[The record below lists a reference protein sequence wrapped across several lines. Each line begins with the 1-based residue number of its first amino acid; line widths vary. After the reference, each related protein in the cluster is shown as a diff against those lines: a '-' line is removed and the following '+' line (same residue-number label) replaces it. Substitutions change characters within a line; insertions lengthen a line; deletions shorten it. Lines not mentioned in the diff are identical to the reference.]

1 KNIESVF
8 NEILKDEMVIDEL
21 IYCAGINYL
30 SDAISITED
39 IWDKVMAVNLKGC
52 FFVMKEVAKNMILN
66 DNKGCMVSIGSQHGM
81 VGNFDRAAYCS
92 SKAGLINLNKVL
104 AL

>member
-1 KNIESVF
+1 DLLKDFVSDLHVDAHIYPLDVEEIKNIESVF

-66 DNKGCMVSIGSQHGM
+66 DNKGCMVSIGSQHG
-81 VGNFDRAAYCS
+81 
-92 SKAGLINLNKVL
+92 
-104 AL
+104 